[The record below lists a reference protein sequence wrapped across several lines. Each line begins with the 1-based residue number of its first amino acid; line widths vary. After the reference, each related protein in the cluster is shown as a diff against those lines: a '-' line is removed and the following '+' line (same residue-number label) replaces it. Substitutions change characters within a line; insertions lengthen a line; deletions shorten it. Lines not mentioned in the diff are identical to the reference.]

1 MTEPV
6 PEAIADFQYAFSL
19 DRDER
24 VLGYCRAFTG
34 EPARDIPSVVSP
46 GNLLVVLAAVVSDFL
61 ANLLAAFWGR
71 HSPSGKGR
79 HPSFRLGRLVVTN
92 KNVVFY
98 CPSVA
103 EPGLIFFPLPVL
115 QDITVHSRVV
125 FHQVTCRVQA
135 GEITRMWI
143 GGGEPTATIQ
153 IFGLWSKSSAR
164 KVVALIRK
172 ARGK

>member
-6 PEAIADFQYAFSL
+6 PEAIADFRYAFSL
-19 DRDER
+19 DRDEHI
-24 VLGYCRAFTG
+24 LGYCRAFAG

-46 GNLLVVLAAVVSDFL
+46 GNLLVVLAAVLSEFL
-61 ANLLAAFWGR
+61 ANLLAAFWGH
-71 HSPSGKGR
+71 HSPSGKRR
-79 HPSFRLGRLVVTN
+79 HPSFRFGRLVVTN

-103 EPGLIFFPLPVL
+103 EPGLIFFPVPAL

-125 FHQVTCRVQA
+125 FQLVTCRVQA

-143 GGGEPTATIQ
+143 DGEPTATTQ
-153 IFGLWSKSSAR
+153 TFGLWSKSSAK
-164 KVVALIRK
+164 KVMALIRK
-172 ARGK
+172 ARGQ